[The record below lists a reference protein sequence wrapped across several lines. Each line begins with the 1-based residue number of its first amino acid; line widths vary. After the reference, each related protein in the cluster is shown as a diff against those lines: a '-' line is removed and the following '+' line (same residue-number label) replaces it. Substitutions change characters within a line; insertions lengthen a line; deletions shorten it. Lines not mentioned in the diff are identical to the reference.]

1 MIPLYVYII
10 AGLVGAI
17 IGLVIYHKLLEGG
30 VTIIIKE
37 RANDNPK

>member
-1 MIPLYVYII
+1 MPWYIYII

-17 IGLVIYHKLLEGG
+17 IGLIFYHKFLEGG

-37 RANDNPK
+37 KKDGKK

>member
-1 MIPLYVYII
+1 MPLYVYII

-17 IGLVIYHKLLEGG
+17 IGLIFYYKFLENG

-37 RANDNPK
+37 KKDDGN

>member
-1 MIPLYVYII
+1 MPWYIIVI

-17 IGLVIYHKLLEGG
+17 IGPSLYHKFLENG

-37 RANDNPK
+37 RANDNPR